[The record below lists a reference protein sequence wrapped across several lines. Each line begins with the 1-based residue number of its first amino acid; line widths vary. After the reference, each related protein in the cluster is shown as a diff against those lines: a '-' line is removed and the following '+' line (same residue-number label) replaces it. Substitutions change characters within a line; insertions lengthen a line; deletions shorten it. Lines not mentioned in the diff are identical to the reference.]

1 MKLLGL
7 DLGTKTLGMAV
18 SDPLEIIAT
27 PVGTIHFAER
37 DLAFALNETEKIIR
51 EKGIQKIVL
60 GLPKHMSGDVGTLGD
75 YVYEFKKMLEDKLQL
90 EVVLIDERLTSKLA
104 NQTMLLADLSRQKR
118 KTKVDKIAATFI
130 LQTYL
135 DMKKK

>member
-1 MKLLGL
+1 M
-7 DLGTKTLGMAV
+7 
-18 SDPLEIIAT
+18 
-27 PVGTIHFAER
+27 
-37 DLAFALNETEKIIR
+37 
-51 EKGIQKIVL
+51 
-60 GLPKHMSGDVGTLGD
+60 
-75 YVYEFKKMLEDKLQL
+75 KLQL

>member
-1 MKLLGL
+1 
-7 DLGTKTLGMAV
+7 
-18 SDPLEIIAT
+18 
-27 PVGTIHFAER
+27 ER